1 MSEIEKVPEKNIIS
15 ELKDIEDAG
24 LLHVKGYSYTE
35 IASLLSVS
43 VNKAKEYVSQY
54 KSIIQKR
61 ADEDPYFLEKIQF
74 NTIKALQEFDQISKE
89 AWETVNIATDH
100 GMVALRIQALKLAT
114 DVAGKKA
121 QLHKLMGGTNSTD
134 GEYIARMQKAENVNQ
149 ILSKILRDVI
159 SQHPAIAE
167 EVRGELQA
175 AFEIINGSA
184 EKVSD
189 PKTYD
194 TEDLDEAE
202 IVQEDDE
209 A

>member
-24 LLHVKGYSYTE
+24 LLHIKGYSYSD

-54 KSIIQKR
+54 KVIIQKR

-100 GMVALRIQALKLAT
+100 GMVALRIQSLKLAA
-114 DVAGKKA
+114 DIASKKA
-121 QLHKLMGGTNSTD
+121 QLHKLMGATNSTD
-134 GEYIARMQKAENVNQ
+134 GDYIARMQKAENVNQ

-159 SQHPAIAE
+159 SKYPDIAE
-167 EVRGELQA
+167 EVRRELEI

-184 EKVSD
+184 EEASD
-189 PKTYD
+189 PKTYE
-194 TEDLDEAE
+194 TENIQEAE
-202 IVQEDDE
+202 IVGEE
-209 A
+209 